1 MTARAAAPCACRSAP
16 VQVAP
21 SAPVPADLDAGK
33 ASVPVVTTGAL
44 ATIDEHLPGAF
55 SFRIKATA
63 SGALFLVLP
72 QRDPAQPRFWCV
84 VVVKCAPGGLV
95 DSSETGW
102 MGKQGLRREEL
113 AETLGAIRGDVDT
126 WLAEPSQAHL
136 RTWVLTSRPSTRE
149 DVIGTG
155 VLTGIPKS
163 PDGLSQARSPRGKGR
178 K

>member
-1 MTARAAAPCACRSAP
+1 MSATTDP
-16 VQVAP
+16 
-21 SAPVPADLDAGK
+21 DAGTMDL
-33 ASVPVVTTGAL
+33 PVMPTDTL

-55 SFRIKATA
+55 GFRIKATA

-95 DSSETGW
+95 DASEAGW

-113 AETLGAIRGDVDT
+113 AETLGAIRDDVDS

-136 RTWVLTSRPSTRE
+136 RTWILTSHPSTRE

-155 VLTGIPKS
+155 IRADMPKS
-163 PDGLSQARSPRGKGR
+163 PDGPAQARSPKGKGR
-178 K
+178 M